1 MNKIINKISSL
12 SNYYKLLYKLTASI
26 ADIKPF
32 YIAFFLFVM
41 LFSAFFEISLLG
53 FLFILIKAFM
63 DPSYYQGNFFFK
75 TLLEFFDIN
84 SNQELV
90 LHLSIIFIFTCVIAG
105 IFRLFFYLLVSRYV
119 YFFSKKISSMCYQRI
134 IYQDYKNIFSNNTN
148 ESLSI
153 FQKMPIVNNSFY
165 NTLLMIYNLIVF
177 IFIFSILAYINFKIT
192 LISTIFFVFIYL
204 LIILLFKKRIFNN
217 GTTISNEQSNNI
229 KVTRETFNG
238 FRDILINNYQN
249 FYNNLFVKS
258 YSKLSKGNE
267 ENRFLYSAPRPII
280 ETFLLVSVGVL
291 IGINSDSYNNL
302 EKLLP
307 NIAILAIA
315 SQRILPILN
324 QLYSGHMSNI
334 DALPHIIFI
343 KNYIDKPLI
352 IVSKKKIIPMKFKNK
367 ISLKNV
373 SFNYSDENKNKV
385 LKNINIEISSGS
397 RIGIIGKSGS
407 GKSTLADLILGL
419 LNPHSGNILV
429 DGKDIKNRKQ
439 SWFSNVASVPQ
450 NIFITDQSIAEN
462 IAFGEEKNKIKIKE
476 VKNACKK
483 AQIASFIEAKNNK
496 YNNLIGEKGI
506 KISTGQRQRLAIAR
520 ALYKKSKLII
530 FDEATSSLDSDSE
543 KNILN
548 TIFNLNRKRYTLI
561 LISHKL
567 SNLKKCD
574 HIYKVYNSRIM
585 KVR

>member
-1 MNKIINKISSL
+1 M
-12 SNYYKLLYKLTASI
+12 LYELTASI
-26 ADIKPF
+26 GNVKLS
-32 YIAFFLFVM
+32 YIVLFFITM

-53 FLFILIKAFM
+53 FLFVLIKAFM
-63 DPSYYQGNFFFK
+63 DPSYYQANLFFK
-75 TLLEFFDIN
+75 YFLEIFNINTNRELL
-84 SNQELV
+84 S
-90 LHLSIIFIFTCVIAG
+90 HLSIIFIISCLAAG
-105 IFRLFFYLLVSRYV
+105 FFRILFFFIVTKYV
-119 YFFSKKISSMCYQRI
+119 YFFTKNISSMCYQRI
-134 IYQDYKNIFSNNTN
+134 IYQDYKNIFSNNAN

-153 FQKMPIVNNSFY
+153 FQKMPIVNDSFY
-165 NTLLMIYNLIVF
+165 NTLMMIYNIIVF
-177 IFIFSILAYINFKIT
+177 TFIFAILAYINLKIT
-192 LISTIFFVFIYL
+192 LIATLFFVFIYS
-204 LIILLFKKRIFNN
+204 IVILLFKKRIFNN
-217 GTTISNEQSNNI
+217 GTTISNEQSTNI

-238 FRDILINNYQN
+238 YRDILINNYQN
-249 FYNNLFVKS
+249 FYNNLFLRS
-258 YSKLSKGNE
+258 YSKLAKGNE
-267 ENRFLYSAPRPII
+267 ENRFLISAPRPIV
-280 ETFLLVSVGVL
+280 ETLLLVSVGIL
-291 IGINSDSYNNL
+291 ISINLDSYDSL

-307 NIAILAIA
+307 NIAVLAIS

-324 QLYSGHMSNI
+324 QLYSGHVSNVN
-334 DALPHIIFI
+334 AFPHTIFI
-343 KNYIDKPLI
+343 LNYINKPLF
-352 IVSKKKIIPMKFKNK
+352 IVSKKKIKPMEFKDK

-373 SFNYSDENKNKV
+373 SFNYSKEKKDTV
-385 LKNINIEISSGS
+385 LKNINIEIPAGS

-419 LNPHSGNILV
+419 LDPYSGNILV
-429 DGKDIKNRKQ
+429 DGQNIKNKKQ

-450 NIFITDQSIAEN
+450 NIFITDQTIAQN
-462 IAFGEEKNKIKIKE
+462 IAFGKEKNKIKLKE

-483 AQIASFIEAKNNK
+483 AQIDTFIEAKDNK

-548 TIFNLNRKRYTLI
+548 TIFNLNRKKYTLI

-574 HIYKVYNSRIM
+574 NIYKIENS
-585 KVR
+585 KLSKFK

>member
-1 MNKIINKISSL
+1 MNKIINKLSSL
-12 SNYYKLLYKLTASI
+12 SNYYKLLYNLTAPI
-26 ADIKPF
+26 ADIKPL
-32 YIAFFLFVM
+32 YILFFLFVM

-63 DPSYYQGNFFFK
+63 NPDYYQGNFVFK

-90 LHLSIIFIFTCVIAG
+90 LHLSIIFITTCVVAG
-105 IFRLFFYLLVSRYV
+105 IFRLFFYYLVSRYV
-119 YFFSKKISSMCYQRI
+119 YFFSKTISSMCYQRI

-153 FQKMPIVNNSFY
+153 FQKMPIVNNSFN
-165 NTLLMIYNLIVF
+165 NTLLMMYNF
-177 IFIFSILAYINFKIT
+177 ITFVFIFSILAYINFKIT

-217 GTTISNEQSNNI
+217 STTISNEQSNNI

-258 YSKLSKGNE
+258 YSKLSDRNE
-267 ENRFLYSAPRPII
+267 ENRFLSLAPRPII
-280 ETFLLVSVGVL
+280 ESFLLASVGVL
-291 IGINSDSYNNL
+291 IAINSDNYDSL

-315 SQRILPILN
+315 AQRVLPILN
-324 QLYSGHMSNI
+324 QLYAGHMNNI
-334 DALPHIIFI
+334 EAFPHIIFI

-352 IVSKKKIIPMKFKNK
+352 MVSKKKIIPMKFKNK

-373 SFNYSDENKNKV
+373 SFNYSNEKKNKV

-419 LNPHSGNILV
+419 LNPQSGNILV
-429 DGKDIKNRKQ
+429 DGKDIKNIKQ
-439 SWFSNVASVPQ
+439 SWFSNVSSVPQ

-462 IAFGEEKNKIKIKE
+462 IAFGIEKNKIKLKE

-483 AQIASFIEAKNNK
+483 AQIASFIEAKDDK

>member
-1 MNKIINKISSL
+1 MNKIINKFSNL
-12 SNYYKLLYKLTASI
+12 SNYYTILYELTASI
-26 ADIKPF
+26 GNIKLS
-32 YIAFFLFVM
+32 YIVLFFITMF
-41 LFSAFFEISLLG
+41 FSAFFEISILG
-53 FLFILIKAFM
+53 FLFILIKTFM
-63 DPSYYQGNFFFK
+63 DPSYYQGNFFF
-75 TLLEFFDIN
+75 EFFLEIFNIN
-84 SNQELV
+84 TNRQLISY
-90 LHLSIIFIFTCVIAG
+90 LSIIFIISCLAAG
-105 IFRLFFYLLVSRYV
+105 FFRVFFVFIITKYV
-119 YFFSKKISSMCYQRI
+119 YFFTKNISSMCYQRI
-134 IYQDYKNIFSNNTN
+134 IYQDYKNIFSNNAN

-153 FQKMPIVNNSFY
+153 FHKMPIINDSFY
-165 NTLLMIYNLIVF
+165 NTLMMLYNIIIFTF
-177 IFIFSILAYINFKIT
+177 IFGILAYINLKIT
-192 LISTIFFVFIYL
+192 LIATLFFVSIYS
-204 LIILLFKKRIFNN
+204 IVILLFKKRIFDN
-217 GTTISNEQSNNI
+217 GTTISNEQSTNI

-238 FRDILINNYQN
+238 YRDILINNYQN

-258 YSKLSKGNE
+258 YSKLARGNE
-267 ENRFLYSAPRPII
+267 ENRFLIAAPRPIV
-280 ETFLLVSVGVL
+280 ETLLLVSMGIL
-291 IGINSDSYNNL
+291 ISINLDSYSSL

-307 NIAILAIA
+307 NIAILAIS

-324 QLYSGHMSNI
+324 QLYSGHVSNVN
-334 DALPHIIFI
+334 AFPHTIFI
-343 KNYIDKPLI
+343 LNYINKPLFL
-352 IVSKKKIIPMKFKNK
+352 VSKKKIKPMKFRNK

-373 SFNYSDENKNKV
+373 SFNYSNEKKDIV
-385 LKNINIEISSGS
+385 LKNINIEIPAGS

-419 LNPHSGNILV
+419 LNPYSGNILV
-429 DGKDIKNRKQ
+429 DGQNIKDKKQ

-450 NIFITDQSIAEN
+450 NIFITDQTITEN
-462 IAFGEEKNKIKIKE
+462 IAFGIEKNKIKLKD

-483 AQIASFIEAKNNK
+483 AQIDTFIESKDNK
-496 YNNLIGEKGI
+496 YKNLIGEKGI

-574 HIYKVYNSRIM
+574 NIYKIENSKLSRF
-585 KVR
+585 K

>member
-1 MNKIINKISSL
+1 MNKIINKFSNL
-12 SNYYKLLYKLTASI
+12 SNYYNLLYKLTASI
-26 ADIKPF
+26 ADIKPL
-32 YIAFFLFVM
+32 YIALFIFVM

-75 TLLEFFDIN
+75 FLLGFFNIN
-84 SNQELV
+84 TNQELV
-90 LHLSIIFIFTCVIAG
+90 LHLSIIFIIVCFVAG
-105 IFRLFFYLLVSRYV
+105 VFRLLFSFLVSKYV
-119 YFFSKKISSMCYQRI
+119 YFFSKNISSMCYQRI

-165 NTLLMIYNLIVF
+165 NTLLMLNNLF
-177 IFIFSILAYINFKIT
+177 IFIFIFTILAYINFKIT
-192 LISTIFFVFIYL
+192 LIATLFFVFTYFVIV
-204 LIILLFKKRIFNN
+204 LLFKKRIFNN
-217 GTTISNEQSNNI
+217 GTTISNEQSTNI

-249 FYNNLFVKS
+249 FYNNLFLKS
-258 YSKLSKGNE
+258 YTKLTKGTE
-267 ENRFLYSAPRPII
+267 ENRFLNSAPRPIL
-280 ETFLLVSVGVL
+280 EAFLLASVGVL
-291 IGINSDSYNNL
+291 IAINSDNYSSL

-324 QLYSGHMSNI
+324 QLYVGHMSNI
-334 DALPHIIFI
+334 DALPHTNFI
-343 KNYIDKPLI
+343 LNYINKPFFM
-352 IVSKKKIIPMKFKNK
+352 VSKKKITPMKFKNK

-373 SFNYSDENKNKV
+373 SFNYSNVKKNIV
-385 LKNINIEISSGS
+385 LKDINIEISSGS

-429 DGKDIKNRKQ
+429 DGKNIKNNKQ

-450 NIFITDQSIAEN
+450 NIFITDQTIAEN
-462 IAFGEEKNKIKIKE
+462 IAFGKEKNKINLTE

-483 AQIASFIEAKNNK
+483 AQLDAFIEAKENK
-496 YNNLIGEKGI
+496 YNNLIGEKGL
-506 KISTGQRQRLAIAR
+506 KVSTGQRQRLAIAR

-543 KNILN
+543 KSILN

-567 SNLKKCD
+567 SNLTKCD
-574 HIYKVYNSRIM
+574 KIYKIQNSKII
-585 KVR
+585 KFK

>member
-1 MNKIINKISSL
+1 M
-12 SNYYKLLYKLTASI
+12 LYELTASI
-26 ADIKPF
+26 GNVKLS
-32 YIAFFLFVM
+32 YIVLFFITM

-53 FLFILIKAFM
+53 FLFVLIKAFM
-63 DPSYYQGNFFFK
+63 DPSYYQANLFFK
-75 TLLEFFDIN
+75 YFLEIFNINTNRELL
-84 SNQELV
+84 S
-90 LHLSIIFIFTCVIAG
+90 HLSIIFIISCLAAG
-105 IFRLFFYLLVSRYV
+105 FFRILFFFIVTKYV
-119 YFFSKKISSMCYQRI
+119 YFFTKNISSMCYQRI
-134 IYQDYKNIFSNNTN
+134 IYQDYKNIFSNNAN

-153 FQKMPIVNNSFY
+153 FQKMPIVNDSFY
-165 NTLLMIYNLIVF
+165 NTLMMIYNIIVF
-177 IFIFSILAYINFKIT
+177 TFIFAILAYINLKIT
-192 LISTIFFVFIYL
+192 LIATLFFVFIYS
-204 LIILLFKKRIFNN
+204 IVILLFKKRIFNN
-217 GTTISNEQSNNI
+217 GTTISNEQSTNI

-238 FRDILINNYQN
+238 YRDILINNYQN
-249 FYNNLFVKS
+249 FYNNLFLRS
-258 YSKLSKGNE
+258 YSKLAKGNE
-267 ENRFLYSAPRPII
+267 ENRFLISAPRPIV
-280 ETFLLVSVGVL
+280 ETLLLVSVGIL
-291 IGINSDSYNNL
+291 ISINLDSYDSL

-307 NIAILAIA
+307 NIAVLAIS

-324 QLYSGHMSNI
+324 QLYSGHVSNVN
-334 DALPHIIFI
+334 AFPHTIFI
-343 KNYIDKPLI
+343 LNYINKPLF
-352 IVSKKKIIPMKFKNK
+352 IVSKKKIKPMEFKDK

-373 SFNYSDENKNKV
+373 SFNYSKEKKDTV
-385 LKNINIEISSGS
+385 LKNINIEIPAGS

-419 LNPHSGNILV
+419 LDPYSGNILV
-429 DGKDIKNRKQ
+429 DGQNIKNKKQ

-450 NIFITDQSIAEN
+450 NIFITDQTIAQN
-462 IAFGEEKNKIKIKE
+462 IAFGKEKNKIKLKE

-483 AQIASFIEAKNNK
+483 AQIDTFIEAKDNK

-548 TIFNLNRKRYTLI
+548 TIFNLNRKKYTLV

-574 HIYKVYNSRIM
+574 NIYKIENS
-585 KVR
+585 KLSKFK